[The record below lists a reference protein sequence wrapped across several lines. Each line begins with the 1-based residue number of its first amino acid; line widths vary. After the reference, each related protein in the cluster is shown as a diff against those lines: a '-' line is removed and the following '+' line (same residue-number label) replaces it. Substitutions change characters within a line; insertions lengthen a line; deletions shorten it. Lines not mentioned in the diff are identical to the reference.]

1 MTRFT
6 SLKGESK
13 INVKRESEHK
23 GQKTKKGATERKGRR
38 MQGNCKHRWGRL
50 GKLFKLIPIQG
61 SHLYTGTIRRASVKI
76 SGDGSCLKSTWNR
89 TLLGKG
95 LVVQEAAPMALADS
109 CHSELSGRA

>member
-1 MTRFT
+1 M
-6 SLKGESK
+6 L
-13 INVKRESEHK
+13 NVS
-23 GQKTKKGATERKGRR
+23 QSTKGRR
-38 MQGNCKHRWGRL
+38 QRREQLKGREGGCKETVSTDGGRL

-76 SGDGSCLKSTWNR
+76 SGDGFCLKSTWNR